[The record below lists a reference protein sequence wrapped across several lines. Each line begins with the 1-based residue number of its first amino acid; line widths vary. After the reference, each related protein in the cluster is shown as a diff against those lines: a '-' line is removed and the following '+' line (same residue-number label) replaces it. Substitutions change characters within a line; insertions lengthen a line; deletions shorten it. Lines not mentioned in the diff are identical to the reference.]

1 MIEIK
6 LNTDYCV
13 NTNRAFFLRYMLII
27 LVSYIIAFF
36 ATPVLWVKNVHVLHT
51 LMELMCI
58 FNALATFLIIW
69 NTYKRS
75 FSVNHILGFGFLAVA
90 VFDSFHTYYWFAAR
104 ELAQGYLDLTTRYWI
119 IGRLVEALVLVAV
132 SLKHREFRINKWI
145 GLSFVLISSFGLS
158 LAVLFFPSLMP
169 AMLIE
174 NRPAPV
180 KIALEYVVIALA
192 LFSLYNLKDKLKD
205 ENSISYKYVFIA
217 LLFIIP
223 AELSFTMYNGITS
236 FYNMYGH
243 ILKILCYYFM
253 YKAVYVSCVE
263 YPNKKLEEAYDKLEK
278 TNKKINEI
286 DETLNDTLDA
296 LPIGIINF
304 NPDNTVKY
312 VNKRLEEILDCDK
325 NNLYGIMAEDIF
337 QVFSK
342 AEKEKMN
349 LFQMTSKNGN
359 EPLKTMSIYKTRTG
373 EYVKLSIIS
382 QKIRN
387 GMLLYLNEVK
397 KEQDMRNFHLQ
408 TQTILNAV
416 SNCVLMTDQDK
427 KIILSNE
434 AFNKVFEIND
444 IDIIGMSLDEFNEI
458 IDLKAFEL
466 SEVLINGEEFD
477 HPREMTITSLKGN
490 RRELLVYATPIRD
503 VESELIGMISVF
515 TDITE
520 IKKQQHNMQQ
530 QEKLALIGQ
539 MTAGIV
545 HEIKNPL
552 ATIKGL
558 SQLIKLKATSD
569 KVKEYSNVINSAIDD
584 VTKVVNEFLSF
595 AKPNPTFKI
604 RTSLNR
610 IVESM
615 KLITETQC
623 YTKNIKSQFHFSS
636 CPIEITADEIK
647 IKQVILNITENAIA
661 AMENV
666 ELPELIVSTYYMPE
680 SGEGVIKI
688 VDNGIGMSP
697 DVLNKIGTPFF
708 TTKEKG
714 TGLGLGISYQ
724 IMNDHNGRIEVES
737 EEGKG
742 TTFKILFSQ
751 IENLI

>member
-1 MIEIK
+1 MVEIK
-6 LNTDYCV
+6 LNTNQRV
-13 NTNRAFFLRYMLII
+13 NTIKSFYLKYMLIL
-27 LVSYIIAFF
+27 LVSYIVAFL
-36 ATPVLWVKNVHVLHT
+36 AAPILWEQNVYLVHT
-51 LMELMCI
+51 FMELVCI
-58 FNALATFLIIW
+58 YIELSSFFIIW
-69 NTYKRS
+69 NAYEKS
-75 FSVNHILGFGFLAVA
+75 FCDNNFLGFGFLSVA
-90 VFDSFHTYYWFAAR
+90 VFDSFHTYFRFAVS
-104 ELAQGYLDLTTRYWI
+104 ELGQGYPDIMTRYWV
-119 IGRLVEALVLVAV
+119 IGRLVEALVLVAF
-132 SLKHREFRINKWI
+132 SLNYGELRMGKWI
-145 GLSFVLISSFGLS
+145 GLFFVLVFSFGLS
-158 LAVLFFPSLMP
+158 LVILFFPDIMP
-169 AMLIE
+169 VLLTE
-174 NRPAPV
+174 NGLTPA
-180 KIALEYVVIALA
+180 KIAMEYVVIILTA
-192 LFSLYNLKDKLKD
+192 FSLYNLKDKLKN

-223 AELSFTMYNGITS
+223 AELSFTVYKEITS

-243 ILKILCYYFM
+243 ILKIVCYYFL
-253 YKAVYVSCVE
+253 YKAVYVSCIE
-263 YPNKKLEEAYDKLEK
+263 YPYKKFEEAYAKLEK

-312 VNKRLEEILDCDK
+312 VNKRLEEILDWDK
-325 NNLYGIMAEDIF
+325 NNLYGITAEDIL
-337 QVFSK
+337 QVFPR
-342 AEKEKMN
+342 AEREEMS
-349 LFQMTSKNGN
+349 LFQMTDKNGN
-359 EPLKTMSIYKTRTG
+359 EPTKTVSTYKTRNG
-373 EYVKLSIIS
+373 EYVKLSITS

-397 KEQDMRNFHLQ
+397 KEQEMRNFHLQ

-458 IDLKAFEL
+458 VDLKAFEL
-466 SEVLINGEEFD
+466 SEVLIKGEEFD

-569 KVKEYSNVINSAIDD
+569 KVREYSSVINSAIDD